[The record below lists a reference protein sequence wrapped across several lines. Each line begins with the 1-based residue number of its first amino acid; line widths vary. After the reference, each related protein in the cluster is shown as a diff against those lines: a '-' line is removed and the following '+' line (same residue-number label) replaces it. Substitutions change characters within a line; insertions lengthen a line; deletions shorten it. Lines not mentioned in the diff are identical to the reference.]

1 MASGNCS
8 IYCVETGL
16 HPLCICVVHF
26 PTLFSIA
33 VYNCFFYPSL
43 GDFFFWKEKPS
54 CMCVTLPR
62 CMPPSLPPSP
72 PLQWRNVF
80 FSTNWN
86 LCFKKHLT
94 TAFPQIR
101 RAMTVPHLCAQRQYG
116 HQVRGSGGSVCA
128 PLWNR
133 ITDREGNKVTS
144 RPLLRSAHLTL
155 TITSCHRT
163 AE

>member
-43 GDFFFWKEKPS
+43 GDFFFFFERKTILYVCNTSK
-54 CMCVTLPR
+54 VHAF
-62 CMPPSLPPSP
+62 LPPCLPP
-72 PLQWRNVF
+72 PLYSEEMFF

-116 HQVRGSGGSVCA
+116 HQVQGSGGSVRA
-128 PLWNR
+128 PL
-133 ITDREGNKVTS
+133 
-144 RPLLRSAHLTL
+144 
-155 TITSCHRT
+155 
-163 AE
+163 